1 MKNIHNPP
9 DITKLNKNE
18 ISNTDWHK
26 PKEGEKRERR
36 TKQKREKRQEEKT
49 LKKTTEELGIDNKEF
64 LILRS
69 FNLKLL
75 WGSG

>member
-49 LKKTTEELGIDNKEF
+49 LKKATEELRRRSKNNKREE
-64 LILRS
+64 
-69 FNLKLL
+69 NY
-75 WGSG
+75 SGTH

>member
-36 TKQKREKRQEEKT
+36 TKQKKGEKAGGKNPEE
-49 LKKTTEELGIDNKEF
+49 DNGRISESQT
-64 LILRS
+64 RDQ
-69 FNLKLL
+69 
-75 WGSG
+75 

>member
-1 MKNIHNPP
+1 MLDEEYSQPP

-49 LKKTTEELGIDNKEF
+49 LKKTTEELAN
-64 LILRS
+64 LRQEINNS
-69 FNLKLL
+69 AEATT
-75 WGSG
+75 G